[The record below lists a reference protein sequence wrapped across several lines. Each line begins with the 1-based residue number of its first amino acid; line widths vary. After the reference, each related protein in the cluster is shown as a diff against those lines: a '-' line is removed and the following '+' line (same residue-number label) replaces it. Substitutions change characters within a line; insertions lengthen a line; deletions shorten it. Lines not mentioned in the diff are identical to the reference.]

1 MARQRN
7 PSGAYSPSSAGIGQ
21 QIMYTPE
28 WADIDFA
35 DFQGLNMNLINQNA
49 QFAQEVANKRL
60 DEVLKQRNAILEK
73 VKLHKRFDDLQGQL
87 DNKLGSIIDNMGQ
100 LQLSDSAN
108 FTSLNTSL
116 IKAQNDP
123 VLQSAVNAS
132 TDAIAYE
139 KMKFEKPEIAD
150 QPWNNA
156 NENSYQRFLRGETND
171 FSLNPIYKEYD
182 LQTKADE
189 FAKAVP
195 ADVQNAIVKYGV
207 YGLQEKAIEDKSA
220 GRLLKAFND
229 YKQGLM
235 QDPEFMSWA
244 KRRGAFEEKRGSS
257 IDNVINNI
265 FKSSAA
271 KYGTTTPTVK
281 VSMPSAN
288 PDINVGINLSENAR
302 AQARFEAE
310 KDAGFPSLTGK
321 SKAEKEPD
329 NFIDYGEKIIKKRG
343 AKLTPDEKAEAV
355 KEASKIFK
363 GYTNKKGQF
372 VPYDAVN
379 NPIKYYVKDNAGNL
393 LNAPPEIVGP
403 PGTKV
408 TAFEPTGKFEKS
420 DKGVLIEFSNGPVKK
435 YRQVSQEFFEKA
447 IGASEYS
454 ADGTTTTPTGNE
466 DPLGLGIK

>member
-7 PSGAYSPSSAGIGQ
+7 PSGTFYPAPAGIGQ

-35 DFQGLNMNLINQNA
+35 DFQGLNMNLVNQNA

-60 DEVLKQRNAILEK
+60 DDVLRQRDAILEK
-73 VKLHKRFDDLQGQL
+73 VKLHKRFDDLKGQL
-87 DNKLGSIIDNMGQ
+87 DNKMSSIIDNMGN

-108 FTSLNTSL
+108 YTALNTNL
-116 IKAQNDP
+116 IKAKNDP
-123 VLQSAVNAS
+123 VLQGAVNAS
-132 TDAIAYE
+132 TDAMAYE
-139 KMKFEKPEIAD
+139 KVKFEKPEIAE
-150 QPWNNA
+150 QPWNNS
-156 NENSYQRFLRGETND
+156 NEQAYQRFLKGETNN
-171 FSLNPIYKEYD
+171 FSFNPIYKEYD

-220 GRLLKAFND
+220 ERLLKAFND

-244 KRRGAFEEKRGSS
+244 KRRGDFEEKRGSS

-281 VSMPSAN
+281 VGMPREDVDLGAKIRVAEAGR
-288 PDINVGINLSENAR
+288 DAERFA
-302 AQARFEAE
+302 AEQA
-310 KDAGFPSLTGK
+310 AGFPSVTGAGKTPKPPDNYIDYTASSINKFGKEYSQEERKNVMATVLSGGK
-321 SKAEKEPD
+321 SGTPEYTIDANNKLKLAPAAIVAEPD
-329 NFIDYGEKIIKKRG
+329 
-343 AKLTPDEKAEAV
+343 
-355 KEASKIFK
+355 
-363 GYTNKKGQF
+363 YT
-372 VPYDAVN
+372 
-379 NPIKYYVKDNAGNL
+379 
-393 LNAPPEIVGP
+393 
-403 PGTKV
+403 
-408 TAFEPTGKFEKS
+408 PTGVFKQKEVPLA
-420 DKGVLIEFSNGPVKK
+420 GGGRGVTVLIELSNGLKGANRKVKYKPVQKE
-435 YRQVSQEFFEKA
+435 YFEKA
-447 IGASEYS
+447 IGASEYTG
-454 ADGTTTTPTGNE
+454 APAAGNE

>member
-1 MARQRN
+1 MAKQRN
-7 PSGAYSPSSAGIGQ
+7 PSRGFSPSSAGIGQ

-35 DFQGLNMNLINQNA
+35 DFQGLDMNLVNQNA

-156 NENSYQRFLRGETND
+156 NEGSYQKFLRGETND
-171 FSLNPIYKEYD
+171 FTFNPIYKEYD

-195 ADVQNAIVKYGV
+195 PDVQNAIVKYGV

-244 KRRGAFEEKRGSS
+244 KRRGAFEGTRGSS

-281 VSMPSAN
+281 VSMPRE
-288 PDINVGINLSENAR
+288 DVDLGAR
-302 AQARFEAE
+302 IRVAEASRDAQRFAAE
-310 KDAGFPSLTGK
+310 KEAGFPSLTGK
-321 SKAEKEPD
+321 SKAEKEPETY
-329 NFIDYGEKIIKKRG
+329 IDFSTGKASVKGEKLTEG
-343 AKLTPDEKAEAV
+343 QAKSLVGNFLTKLSPQV
-355 KEASKIFK
+355 
-363 GYTNKKGQF
+363 
-372 VPYDAVN
+372 VP
-379 NPIKYYVKDNAGNL
+379 
-393 LNAPPEIVGP
+393 
-403 PGTKV
+403 
-408 TAFEPTGKFEKS
+408 
-420 DKGVLIEFSNGPVKK
+420 
-435 YRQVSQEFFEKA
+435 FFEKGETEGQYKKA
-447 IGASEYS
+447 TPDAVLD
-454 ADGTTTTPTGNE
+454 AAFQPTGNVITTNE
-466 DPLGLGIK
+466 GLRFEYSNGARGVKYRFVPKQYFEQTTGVPVVSIVSGSSTNKRLVYDPDTDEMK